1 MYRAGNQAVHIVL
14 RHHHRAQHHCVFQLF
29 TGLFFGHAFGFAQF
43 AHRRNVLLGNGFR
56 VDDFQA
62 VGQCDVQRFGHGVHG
77 GRVGQ
82 QYAARNAFFMA
93 DGSGTHSARFGTFGQ
108 HDAFVGFT
116 RFVHHV
122 EAELGGRHAV
132 GFAGGG
138 IQARYLRGRTQIG
151 QLCQFGHFR
160 IVANHAGESHCFT
173 GKCLFGQFHAF
184 GNFGGIVA
192 GRGKDDLRVEGSGQ
206 IGVFAGQQQMV
217 GIGCDALDDQVLR
230 VQGGGFAD

>member
-1 MYRAGNQAVHIVL
+1 M
-14 RHHHRAQHHCVFQLF
+14 
-29 TGLFFGHAFGFAQF
+29 
-43 AHRRNVLLGNGFR
+43 
-56 VDDFQA
+56 
-62 VGQCDVQRFGHGVHG
+62 HG

-82 QYAARNAFFMA
+82 KHAACNAFFVA
-93 DGSGTHSARFGTFGQ
+93 DGGGTHGARFGTFGQ

-151 QLCQFGHFR
+151 QLCQFGDFR
-160 IVANHAGESHCFT
+160 IVTNHAGEGNRFA
-173 GKCLFGQFHAF
+173 GKRLFGQLHAF

-192 GRGKDDLRVEGSGQ
+192 GDGKDDLRVEGSGQ
-206 IGVFAGQQQMV
+206 IGVFAGQQQVV
-217 GIGCDALDDQVLR
+217 GIGRDALDDQVLH
-230 VQGGGFAD
+230 VQCGYLAD